1 MRDGIER
8 QTFLF
13 ILDEIDHG
21 KENKWIMPNKINH
34 REHREHREHRALLFL
49 CALCALCGYKPF
61 QEIIKS
67 LLNGRAIFMSTAAV
81 GEANDI

>member
-1 MRDGIER
+1 MKDGIER

-21 KENKWIMPNKINH
+21 KENKWIMPKKINH
-34 REHREHREHRALLFL
+34 IEHRALLFL

>member
-1 MRDGIER
+1 M
-8 QTFLF
+8 
-13 ILDEIDHG
+13 
-21 KENKWIMPNKINH
+21 KINH
-34 REHREHREHRALLFL
+34 REHGEHRALLFL

-61 QEIIKS
+61 QEIIKN

>member
-1 MRDGIER
+1 MNGR
-8 QTFLF
+8 LF
-13 ILDEIDHG
+13 YLFWM
-21 KENKWIMPNKINH
+21 KKIMPKKINH
-34 REHREHREHRALLFL
+34 REHIEHRALLIL

-67 LLNGRAIFMSTAAV
+67 HLNGRAIFMSTAAV